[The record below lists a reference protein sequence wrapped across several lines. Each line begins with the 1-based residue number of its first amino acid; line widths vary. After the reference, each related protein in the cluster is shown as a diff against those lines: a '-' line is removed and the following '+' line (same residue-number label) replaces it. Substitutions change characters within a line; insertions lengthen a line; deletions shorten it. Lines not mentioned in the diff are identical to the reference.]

1 MSGVD
6 DATRDAIMQSPEV
19 QAAMKNAVGN
29 QLQDPAVQ
37 QAIKDKA
44 AAMCTPENAALVADK
59 MQEWANDPAVQAKA
73 RHYAGLAL
81 ATAGQFGGNVIGCV
95 EQGPAGVRLL
105 AFGGSVASVAVT
117 VFTLINPLNMF
128 CIITYVIC
136 AYMALFAL
144 TSALFE
150 ASPEW
155 IAKVP
160 GLNKYQD
167 MLIENCKF
175 LTVVAGRGMF
185 YIFQGSLWAGQAEW
199 SEIHELAVGGFLIF
213 VGVLHVAMHFGKLQV
228 VATKMREGYEKA
240 SSGGDGGLASSA
252 A

>member
-1 MSGVD
+1 MATIS
-6 DATRDAIMQSPEV
+6 DADRDKLMADPAV

-37 QAIKDKA
+37 
-44 AAMCTPENAALVADK
+44 AAMAERAKELLTAENAALVADK
-59 MQEWANDPAVQAKA
+59 CQEWANDPAVQAKA
-73 RHYAGLAL
+73 RHMAGLAL
-81 ATAGQFGGNVIGCV
+81 TAAGEFGGNVIGCI

-105 AFGGSVASVAVT
+105 AFGASVASVGVT

-144 TSALFE
+144 TTALFE
-150 ASPEW
+150 ANPEW

-167 MLIENCKF
+167 MLIDNCKF
-175 LTVVAGRGMF
+175 LTIVAGRGMF

-213 VGVLHVAMHFGKLQV
+213 IGLLHVAMHFGKLQE
-228 VATKMREGYEKA
+228 VATKMRSGYDKA
-240 SSGGDGGLASSA
+240 TSSEPLATSQGA
-252 A
+252 